1 MVSDLITAAVIILF
15 AIIGWHRGIARSLLN
30 LAAVAASA
38 MCAKAASAWLSSW
51 IYQSF
56 IKQTVTDNLERLI
69 SENGVVYAVQNCFEA
84 VPNLI
89 KNPALLVSGLFGADS
104 GDLSRRVFVEGSQTK
119 TLAAA
124 IEEPLGSLATG
135 VLSIM
140 LFFLL
145 FIVFAVVAKLL
156 ARAALTFFEIPV
168 LKGVNKFLGLILG
181 AVEGIVISW
190 LAINLF
196 YVIMTFT
203 NPVLSDNGFFFGKV
217 FRFMCYFC

>member
-1 MVSDLITAAVIILF
+1 
-15 AIIGWHRGIARSLLN
+15 
-30 LAAVAASA
+30 
-38 MCAKAASAWLSSW
+38 
-51 IYQSF
+51 
-56 IKQTVTDNLERLI
+56 
-69 SENGVVYAVQNCFEA
+69 
-84 VPNLI
+84 
-89 KNPALLVSGLFGADS
+89 
-104 GDLSRRVFVEGSQTK
+104 
-119 TLAAA
+119 
-124 IEEPLGSLATG
+124 
-135 VLSIM
+135 M